1 MKWVDLFKRG
11 WLYQA
16 TGYTILVSF
25 IFTNVCLVFVPIP
38 HENRELFIHI
48 VGIIDA
54 AFIGNLVNFFYG
66 SSSNKKQILPI
77 EKENTKDI

>member
-1 MKWVDLFKRG
+1 MKIDDFLKRG

-16 TGYTILVSF
+16 TGYTILLSF
-25 IFTNVCLVFVPIP
+25 LFTNICLVFVPIP
-38 HENRELFIHI
+38 VENRELFIHI

-66 SSSNKKQILPI
+66 SSANGKDKKEPL
-77 EKENTKDI
+77 KDDAV

>member
-1 MKWVDLFKRG
+1 MKFDDFLKRG

-16 TGYTILVSF
+16 TGYTILISF
-25 IFTNVCLVFVPIP
+25 LFTNAALVFIPIP
-38 HENRELFIHI
+38 KENRELFIHV

-66 SSSNKKQILPI
+66 TSNNNKPI
-77 EKENTKDI
+77 KETNETPN